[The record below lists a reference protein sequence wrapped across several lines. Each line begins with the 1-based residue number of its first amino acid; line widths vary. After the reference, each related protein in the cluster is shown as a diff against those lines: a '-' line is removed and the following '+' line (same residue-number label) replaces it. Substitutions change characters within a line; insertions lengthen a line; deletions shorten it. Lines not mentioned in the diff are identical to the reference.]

1 MALVTCD
8 RLKEE
13 GSLQALGKAEAL
25 PGGEEGG
32 QGRSRKK
39 LQGAV
44 TLPVRDSGPAF
55 GLSTCSPGSPATSLA
70 PCPHAISSPH
80 LCPHGWQGQECP

>member
-32 QGRSRKK
+32 QGRV
-39 LQGAV
+39 QEETA
-44 TLPVRDSGPAF
+44 
-55 GLSTCSPGSPATSLA
+55 GSSHT
-70 PCPHAISSPH
+70 PC
-80 LCPHGWQGQECP
+80 